1 MNDKM
6 KTLQINQYNTD
17 YPVTL
22 MYAECK
28 SGESQYGPWHLY
40 GIDYEDQ
47 SQGIFADEYLH
58 DILLHYSKGDK
69 VIIRREH
76 DHTGKLRWEVI
87 PNGIN
92 PFKHNRSDTYQLDDR
107 TKDIHRQVCLKVA
120 VMSLPSTD
128 KPWTTEIISE
138 LRSRT
143 KLLIEVLDG
152 ISQDD
157 RSD

>member
-6 KTLQINQYNTD
+6 KTLQISQYNTD

-22 MYAECK
+22 MYDECK

-40 GIDYEDQ
+40 GVEYDGQ

-58 DILLHYSKGDK
+58 DILLNYSKGDR
-69 VIIRREH
+69 VIIRREQ
-76 DHTGKLRWEVI
+76 DHSGRLSWEVI
-87 PNGIN
+87 PNGKE
-92 PFKHNRSDTYQLDDR
+92 PLKHSNSNNHQLNER

-128 KPWTTEIISE
+128 KPWTDEIISE

-157 RSD
+157 LSN